1 MVTLWGVV
9 HCSEPGTSPHSPR
22 LGTQPVSQTRLC
34 TGGPAPERQ
43 LCTRARPL
51 GHGRLRAQPSG
62 CPALAWARLRGPGH
76 HGAGGRGLTR
86 QDPAPAGPAKTPGPG
101 TGRGLPELG
110 RQKLSW
116 TAAGSRVGTGGRGAG
131 RAWLDPGRPPSE
143 RKACP
148 RCPRAPPQGSAE
160 VREAGAMA
168 AQAQTIRDS
177 SGDRDRPGRR
187 AARVLVIGYGRAGEL
202 RQRVLD
208 TH

>member
-1 MVTLWGVV
+1 M
-9 HCSEPGTSPHSPR
+9 
-22 LGTQPVSQTRLC
+22 SQTRLC

-51 GHGRLRAQPSG
+51 GHGRLRTHSPAAAPPSLGPGCGVQATMERAAGVSPARTQPWQAPPRPRA
-62 CPALAWARLRGPGH
+62 PAPGEAFRARPPKAELDSSREPGGYRGPG
-76 HGAGGRGLTR
+76 
-86 QDPAPAGPAKTPGPG
+86 
-101 TGRGLPELG
+101 
-110 RQKLSW
+110 
-116 TAAGSRVGTGGRGAG
+116 SRRGRGAG

-148 RCPRAPPQGSAE
+148 RCPRAPPRGGAK
-160 VREAGAMA
+160 VREAGARA

-177 SGDRDRPGRR
+177 SGDGARPGRQ
-187 AARVLVIGYGRAGEL
+187 AALVLVIGYGRAGEL

>member
-1 MVTLWGVV
+1 MSYIVQSPARAPTPLDWG
-9 HCSEPGTSPHSPR
+9 HSLCLRPDSAQ
-22 LGTQPVSQTRLC
+22 GGQPPSASYVQ
-34 TGGPAPERQ
+34 GPARWAMAGCARTAQRLPRPHLGQAAGSRPPWSGRQ
-43 LCTRARPL
+43 GSHPPGPSPGRP
-51 GHGRLRAQPSG
+51 H
-62 CPALAWARLRGPGH
+62 
-76 HGAGGRGLTR
+76 
-86 QDPAPAGPAKTPGPG
+86 QDPGPLHRERPS
-101 TGRGLPELG
+101 ELG

-148 RCPRAPPQGSAE
+148 RCPWAPPRGGAK
-160 VREAGAMA
+160 VREAGARA

-177 SGDRDRPGRR
+177 SGDGARPGRQ
-187 AARVLVIGYGRAGEL
+187 AALVLVIGYGRAGEL

>member
-51 GHGRLRAQPSG
+51 GHGRLRTHSPAAAPPS
-62 CPALAWARLRGPGH
+62 LGPGCRVQATMERA
-76 HGAGGRGLTR
+76 AGVSPARTQPR
-86 QDPAPAGPAKTPGPG
+86 QAPPRPGP
-101 TGRGLPELG
+101 LPRERPSELG

-148 RCPRAPPQGSAE
+148 RCPWAPPRRGAK
-160 VREAGAMA
+160 VREAGARA

-177 SGDRDRPGRR
+177 FGDGAGTEPGRADRPPWCW
-187 AARVLVIGYGRAGEL
+187 
-202 RQRVLD
+202 
-208 TH
+208 